1 METNVNQLNLTA
13 VPAVVHEAITALA
26 ALTNEILGKQIRGIT
41 VVGSCL
47 TQDYVSG
54 VSDINTVL
62 LLDQLDQNVLE
73 KIVGLAGRLPKKHHL
88 ALPLLMTEA
97 YITRSCD
104 VFGME
109 FLDFQLSHQAVWGQD
124 PFVKLSFAKD
134 DVRLQCER
142 ELKASLIRLRQ
153 GFIAARAKAP
163 ILRDVLIGAIKTVL
177 PLLRAMLWLTDQ
189 QRAPETE
196 TTLTRAAQAFSLDL
210 APFKTIIS
218 WHRERAKPKMPDLT
232 PVFSQTYTLI
242 DQLADRVDE
251 WEAA

>member
-1 METNVNQLNLTA
+1 MKSKVHQLNLTA
-13 VPAVVHEAITALA
+13 VPAAMHEAVTALA
-26 ALTNEILGKQIRGIT
+26 AITNEILGKQVQGIT

-47 TQDYVSG
+47 TQDYIPG
-54 VSDINTVL
+54 VSDMNTVL
-62 LLDQLDQNVLE
+62 LLDQLSQDVLDQV
-73 KIVGLAGRLPKKHHL
+73 VGLVGRLPKKHRL

-97 YITRSCD
+97 YIARSCD
-104 VFGME
+104 VFGIE

-124 PFVKLSFAKD
+124 AFVKLSFAKS

-153 GFIAARAKAP
+153 GFIAARGKAP
-163 ILRDVLIGAIKTVL
+163 ILRDVLIGAVKTVL
-177 PLLRAMLWLTDQ
+177 PLLRAMLWLKDQ
-189 QRAPETE
+189 ERVPETK
-196 TTLTRAAQAFSLDL
+196 TTLTQAAQAFSLEL
-210 APFKTIIS
+210 TSFETIIS

-232 PVFSQTYTLI
+232 PVFTQTYTLV